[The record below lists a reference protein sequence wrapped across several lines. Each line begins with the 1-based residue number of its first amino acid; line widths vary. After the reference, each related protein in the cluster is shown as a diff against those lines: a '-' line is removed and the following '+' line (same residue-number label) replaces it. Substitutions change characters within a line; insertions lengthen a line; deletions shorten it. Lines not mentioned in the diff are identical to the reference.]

1 MEADHQVLNKCFSM
15 NIISKWQMKKLG
27 FRFQV
32 QGHLDGLAYGLTWK
46 SPALFLCMSN
56 AHAFQDSFSVKKYC
70 DISSLFQA
78 Q

>member
-1 MEADHQVLNKCFSM
+1 
-15 NIISKWQMKKLG
+15 MKKLG

>member
-1 MEADHQVLNKCFSM
+1 
-15 NIISKWQMKKLG
+15 MKKLG

-78 Q
+78 HVFADYIELLHLQLQRM